1 MKILFKIASLILLI
15 SLLSANSLWNEK
27 SQSSFL
33 KKTDYKVGDTLTVM
47 IDENLS
53 ALQTGSTKA
62 NKQANTGFSLGLTSE
77 SSSEIQDKSVESSG
91 DDSLSLTSVG
101 NSRFT
106 GTGSTSRKSA
116 IKTKITATV
125 VDVQP
130 NGNIFI
136 LGQRQ
141 IKINDEI
148 EQLEVSGIVR
158 IKDIGEDNTI
168 LSSQIANSK
177 ISISGVGT
185 VANPQKPGIFS
196 RAFDWLF

>member
-1 MKILFKIASLILLI
+1 MKYIIR
-15 SLLSANSLWNEK
+15 LLSFFLFLSFLTANSLWTKN
-27 SQSSFL
+27 SQSPFL
-33 KKTDYKVGDTLTVM
+33 KRTDLKIGDTLTVL

-62 NKQANTGFSLGLTSE
+62 NKQANTGFTLTSRADT
-77 SSSEIQDKSVESSG
+77 SHEIGNRQDETAI
-91 DDSLSLTSVG
+91 DDRFALGTVG

-116 IKTKITATV
+116 IKTTITATV
-125 VDVQP
+125 IDVQP

-141 IKINDEI
+141 IKINDEV

-158 IKDIGEDNTI
+158 IKDIAEDNTV
-168 LSSQIANSK
+168 LSSQIASSK

-185 VANPQKPGIFS
+185 VANPQKPGMFT
-196 RAFDWLF
+196 RALDWLF